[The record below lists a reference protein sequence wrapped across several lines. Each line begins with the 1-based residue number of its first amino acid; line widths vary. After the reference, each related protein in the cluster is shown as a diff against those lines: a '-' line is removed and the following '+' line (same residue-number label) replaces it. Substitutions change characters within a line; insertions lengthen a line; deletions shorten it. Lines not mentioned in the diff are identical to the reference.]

1 MAAILQD
8 LLCPLRT
15 PRRSPVLPAVAV
27 LSLAM
32 GIASAVFGQSS
43 LAFEVASVK
52 PNRTGGDAN
61 LDSRGGRLT
70 ATNITVRELI
80 RVAFLVKD

>member
-1 MAAILQD
+1 
-8 LLCPLRT
+8 
-15 PRRSPVLPAVAV
+15 
-27 LSLAM
+27 M

-80 RVAFLVKD
+80 RVASWSRITRLLGRRHGPTRKDTI